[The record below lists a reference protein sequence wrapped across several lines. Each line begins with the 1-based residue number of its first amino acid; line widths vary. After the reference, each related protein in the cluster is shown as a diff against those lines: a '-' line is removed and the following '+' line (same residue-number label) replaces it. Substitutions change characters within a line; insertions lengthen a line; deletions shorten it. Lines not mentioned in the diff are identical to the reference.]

1 MGISKLDN
9 AAVRD
14 EIELPELEEGNPY
27 LFGGTDTREERR
39 IEGAATDCIWS
50 MVGSDIG

>member
-9 AAVRD
+9 AIVRD

-27 LFGGTDTREERR
+27 LFGGTNTREERR
-39 IEGAATDCIWS
+39 TEGATTDCIWS
-50 MVGSDIG
+50 VVGSNIG

>member
-9 AAVRD
+9 ATVRA

-27 LFGGTDTREERR
+27 LFGGTDTQGERCTKGVG
-39 IEGAATDCIWS
+39 GAATN
-50 MVGSDIG
+50 